1 MFKSRKGVSLFT
13 VLIFM
18 LIATIAGTA
27 TYKWLTSEGF
37 SSASRMMMSE
47 ARASAYAG
55 VDAARAWMTYHA
67 NETGAILRQYIVS
80 GRKPVSLDK
89 VLLPMAKQ
97 GQSFKVSLVGVE
109 APTASATYKV
119 KIVSTGY
126 SHDEAAVYSETAVL
140 NVSGL
145 YRVLRPV
152 EEKEYRID
160 YNYAYFG
167 GSTSFA
173 GAHDGSAMLIN
184 GDWGTQ
190 NGSNPGKMEG
200 DFIVTGT
207 ARLSGS
213 NITVGGTACIGND
226 IMTDNG
232 LWAGNLYVGR
242 NSIGNQK
249 FSANVVEDAYFD
261 GNIEIGQINNPGF
274 VIGGNLFVNKR
285 LTTKLD
291 ALAHTINGNLCLG
304 DQGSILFNGESMN
317 YNFTV
322 KHNVWIPTSYKNGNM
337 YGILTNNQYTAYSHR
352 IFGNTVGDKAYIKDG
367 TSCYSGAISGQNISC
382 SGQPEKFF
390 QRHMN
395 GNSQAGFAGFT
406 TKNTLVTNIPDA
418 PPFACGAEV
427 KEYCNKI
434 WKPATPTQK
443 CGDAPYFVPDILKT
457 GHEEFE
463 KYAPT
468 NKGLGTKA
476 KDSGI
481 EACKNLTYFSAG
493 KVDNM
498 NTCYSQLMADKDK
511 RKKYLYNDYLVVRL
525 ESNENESNGADNAS
539 HKLNG
544 KFLFIYESALKG
556 NNPHFPQ
563 TESDARVFVYLKE
576 GTENNTHINCNAGKN
591 TPYNYFIFSRRNVG
605 GLLGSCIWNGS
616 FYGTATNCAK
626 ISDINGSVE
635 LKYDST
641 IINDMVKSGIVCEA
655 RMEKCGDPP
664 PSSSSAA
671 PNSSANENFDGIYDP
686 YFIATGTQLHIAV
699 ESENKISKPV
709 SSASAIEPSVI
720 ALPRVV
726 YLNENSPGK
735 LKDYVSVVAL
745 NGAKFNTEDI
755 ACTGNGAP
763 SGTDK
768 IYSNGSGPNPGL
780 FNCMYTA
787 RGSMVAYESPFYVVV
802 AGAAESTPMV
812 HFDGDVN
819 VDFVLG
825 QANEGVVKLAVDGS
839 GAAGEFEVSIA
850 KSDLPNGWE
859 VVHYA
864 DGSPVNWQTASDG
877 SKFYVVRKPYSTSPA
892 TYPIFKVRA
901 SSSAASGMVY
911 FALQSPQ
918 GCIIGGGSVLKS
930 FNIKGSATFERLPL
944 TKYCEAYPE
953 ECPSG
958 SKYAIAKDLQDCPN
972 LSGTWVRA
980 DGIGCEAKLPNQRW
994 ICDAAVGAANQVNL
1008 VGVTYDDAMCTL
1020 YNPEEN
1026 NVVVNPQDDN
1036 SNPGGYKLYASLK
1049 RKYYT
1054 LHIDVKNTI
1063 NNKSGVEVW
1072 TAEEIDGPYTQ
1083 LGSTCTSASDGGC
1096 QYIVYA
1102 GMHVRLIP
1110 REEGRDHLAYWET
1123 SGDYLN
1129 VSEKSVRPLYYAV
1142 DQSRSYSGVFN
1153 MRDQHCFYANFSK
1166 TQIWCDA
1173 ESVGNCVDQ
1182 CKTTL
1187 PCNIDDGVFENAG
1200 WLIVNTNKG
1209 ITHAP
1214 QIKDQK
1220 YITRSGNGHVLL
1232 MLNTVQAGSEG
1243 TFSTLQFVDV
1253 IKENQSNKQSE
1264 LMNYG
1269 IVVRSTKNG
1278 SEYISVNFYG
1288 VGKKDAE
1295 STHARVCYLD
1305 RLEMVEGNLD
1315 HCQDKL
1321 VKTESDVNYGWPEG
1335 TPMNF
1340 VVNVTGDSLF
1350 ATVSYASGSTIKE
1363 GFAKFDLKEVVKDGA
1378 NTLNDEE
1385 HEFVGFKL
1393 GGTKNGAL
1401 SAFWHSTKYA
1411 DQCFDDPSVF
1421 CSFAAKYVGG
1431 SVPSNESVSP
1441 AVGYSSWFM
1450 DQNSGAK
1457 CVSKVSY
1464 FYNGCDMPFT
1474 KYGGFGLPLE
1484 LGTCLNR
1491 VDADGPVERYLA
1503 SPGLRLKKGEEY
1515 QFSYEGLHGFPH
1527 ATRQGYVRNASIEV
1541 DCRAVNGMTY
1551 KSSCGEFYVGET
1563 HSCTQDIVI
1572 SEGSPNHGMESFVIE
1587 SPLADGMNL
1596 REATVNFYLDKNPG
1610 VTVRARFVD
1619 ASNVTSDV
1627 VNLTEVGLNEVS
1639 YEKFADKFGFNP
1651 EKVKSVILVGSG
1663 SYSVDSIVSH
1673 CSYTLKARCG
1683 RGDAFYSGSTW
1694 RIKASI
1700 DPPQVAK
1707 KCKVESIEGITPTFF
1722 GDCNASGTFLRDDP
1736 GFLDRLNEGTE
1747 HLQYSFKVSVYD
1759 DPDAAANSTPK
1770 STCVATTQEYAP
1782 IEISCSLDGS
1792 NAVVQEGAG
1801 VPAFVLS
1808 AENCPVDG
1816 CVYEMALS
1824 TGAEYAHSTNLVG
1837 QQVWQPGLNTSTK
1850 LPTGRYYYT
1859 AKIYNANKTKVLKSC
1874 NNVSFDVV
1882 AAQPATAS
1890 SCKLE
1895 NGEFSAF
1902 IDGSG
1907 NNPVNTMLVITDLQG
1922 QPVQSMSSSVNVKD
1936 YVKYTVPALST
1947 GNYILSLRV
1956 NGDTGCSE
1964 LYTTQGA
1971 SSPLKVTCPADVT
1984 GQNPNS
1990 AISISPTA
1998 TGCDGK
2004 CSWEVVGGSSG
2015 NTGNQY
2021 STGGVSFYD
2030 NDGVDTKEYKFRI
2043 KRTVNDYELSAE
2055 CGFKVTFIQPLS
2067 ITVSCPGP
2075 ITSQDPSTAISVS
2088 NAVSGC
2094 NGQCSWRVT
2103 GLTPAA
2109 TGNNCSSVSFKDP
2122 NATGSKSYTFE
2133 ATCTE
2138 NGQSDSKNC
2147 SIDVSYAS
2155 VANTIAS
2162 GTKLSGGSYTISGW
2176 TDGWCSGN
2184 TRITVQQTK
2193 PVNAYGNCLEW
2204 VDGKQRTYEGNNQYN
2219 CQGKITVTY
2228 PFKVNIPNG
2237 KEIELRCN

>member
-152 EEKEYRID
+152 EEEEYHVD
-160 YNYAYFG
+160 YHYAYFG

-190 NGSNPGKMEG
+190 NGSNPGKMAG

-213 NITVGGTACIGND
+213 NITVGGTACIGSD

-249 FSANVVEDAYFD
+249 FSANVVHDAYFD

-274 VIGGNLFVNKR
+274 VIGENLYVNGR

-291 ALAHTINGNLCLG
+291 ALNHTINGNLCLG
-304 DQGSILFNGESMN
+304 ETGSVVFNGESMN

-322 KHNVWIPTSYKNGNM
+322 KHNVWIPTSYKNGNK
-337 YGILTNNQYTAYSHR
+337 YGIITGDQYTAYSHR

-367 TSCYSGAISGQNISC
+367 TSCHSGAISGQNISC
-382 SGQPEKFF
+382 GGQPEKFF

-395 GNSQAGFAGFT
+395 GNTQSGFAGFT
-406 TKNTLVTNIPDA
+406 TKNTLVTNIPEA
-418 PPFACGAEV
+418 PPFSCGAEV

-434 WKPATPTQK
+434 WKPATATEK
-443 CGDAPYFVPDILKT
+443 CGNAPYFVPDILKT

-463 KYAPT
+463 KFAPA

-481 EACKNLTYFSAG
+481 EACKNLTFFSAG

-498 NTCYSQLMADKDK
+498 NTCYSQLMADKNK
-511 RKKYLYNDYLVVRL
+511 RKTYLYNDYLVVRL

-544 KFLFIYESALKG
+544 KFLFIYETSLKG

-563 TESDARVFVYLKE
+563 TESDAKVFVYLKE
-576 GTENNTHINCNAGKN
+576 GTDANTHINCNADKN
-591 TPYNYFIFSRRNVG
+591 TPYNYFIFSKKDVG
-605 GLLGSCIWNGS
+605 GLLGNCIWNGS
-616 FYGTATNCAK
+616 FYGTATYCGK
-626 ISDINGSVE
+626 IHDINGNVE
-635 LKYDST
+635 LKYDQDV
-641 IINDMVKSGIVCEA
+641 IDDMVKSGIVCET

-671 PNSSANENFDGIYDP
+671 PNSSTNENFDGIYDP

-720 ALPRVV
+720 ALPRIV

-745 NGAKFNTEDI
+745 NGAKFSTEDI

-768 IYSNGSGPNPGL
+768 IYSNGAGPRTGI
-780 FNCMYTA
+780 FNCTYTA

-825 QANEGVVKLAVDGS
+825 QANEGIVKLAVDGS
-839 GAAGEFEVSIA
+839 GGNGQFEVSIA
-850 KSDLPNGWE
+850 MSDLPDGWS
-859 VVHYA
+859 VVNYA
-864 DGSPVNWQTASDG
+864 DGSPVVWQTASDG
-877 SKFYVVRKPYSTSPA
+877 SKFYVVTKSYSANPA
-892 TYPIFKVRA
+892 TYPIFKVKTG
-901 SSSAASGMVY
+901 SNAASGMVY

-944 TKYCEAYPE
+944 AKYCEAYPE
-953 ECPSG
+953 ECPAG
-958 SKYAIAKDLQDCPN
+958 SEYAIAKDLQDCPGVT
-972 LSGTWVRA
+972 GTWIRA
-980 DGIGCEAKLPNQRW
+980 DGIGCEAKQVNQRW

-1008 VGVTYDDAMCTL
+1008 VGVTYDDVSCVL
-1020 YNPEEN
+1020 YNPNEH
-1026 NVVVNPQDDN
+1026 NVVVNPQDDK

-1054 LHIDVKNTI
+1054 LHIDVKNAT
-1063 NNKSGVEVW
+1063 NDRSGVEVW
-1072 TAEEIDGPYTQ
+1072 VSEENGASRKLEP
-1083 LGSTCTSASDGGC
+1083 TCTSEDGC
-1096 QYIVYA
+1096 DYIVYSKMNVELRPHEV
-1102 GMHVRLIP
+1102 GK
-1110 REEGRDHLAYWET
+1110 DHFAYWST
-1123 SGDYLN
+1123 SGNYIDEEN
-1129 VSEKSVRPLYYAV
+1129 KSKWPLKYAV
-1142 DQSRSYSGVFN
+1142 DKNRSYSAWFN
-1153 MRDQHCFYANFSK
+1153 MKDRHCFYTDFSEVEV
-1166 TQIWCDA
+1166 WCNSDNID
-1173 ESVGNCVDQ
+1173 NCVDQ
-1182 CKTTL
+1182 CKTSL
-1187 PCNIDDGVFENAG
+1187 PCDIDGGVYENAD

-1209 ITHAP
+1209 TTQAP
-1214 QIKDQK
+1214 QIKDGK
-1220 YITRSGNGHVLL
+1220 YITRSGNGHILM
-1232 MLNTVQAGSEG
+1232 MLNTVKGGSEG
-1243 TFSTLQFVDV
+1243 TFATLQFVDV
-1253 IKENQSNKQSE
+1253 IKEHQSNKQSE
-1264 LMNYG
+1264 TMNYG
-1269 IVVRSTKNG
+1269 VVVRSTKNG
-1278 SEYISVNFYG
+1278 SEYISVNLYG

-1295 STHARVCYLD
+1295 STYARVCYLD
-1305 RLEMVEGNLD
+1305 HVEMVDADLV
-1315 HCQDKL
+1315 HCQEKL
-1321 VKTESDVNYGWPEG
+1321 IKTDAGANFGWAES

-1340 VVNVTGDSLF
+1340 VVSVRGDSLF
-1350 ATVSYASGSTIKE
+1350 ATLSYASGNTIKE
-1363 GFAKFDLKEVVKDGA
+1363 GGANFDLKDVVKDNA
-1378 NTLNDEE
+1378 NTLNDAS
-1385 HEFVGFKL
+1385 HEYVGFKL
-1393 GGTKNGAL
+1393 GGTKHGAFNA
-1401 SAFWHSTKYA
+1401 SWHSTAYA
-1411 DQCFDDPSVF
+1411 DSCFDDQSVY
-1421 CSFAAKYVGG
+1421 CSFAAKYVGAAVPKDQ
-1431 SVPSNESVSP
+1431 SVLPV
-1441 AVGYSSWFM
+1441 VGYSRWFM
-1450 DQNSGAK
+1450 NQNEGGK
-1457 CVSKVSY
+1457 CVSKVKY
-1464 FYNGCDMPFT
+1464 FYNGCDMPHT
-1474 KYGGFGLPLE
+1474 KYTGLGFPLE
-1484 LGTCLNR
+1484 LASCMNR
-1491 VDADGPVERYLA
+1491 IDADGPVEKYLA
-1503 SPGLRLKKGEEY
+1503 SAPLRLKDNEEY

-1527 ATRQGYVRNASIEV
+1527 ATKPGYVRNASIEV
-1541 DCRAVNGMTY
+1541 DCRAVNGMKYT
-1551 KSSCGEFYVGET
+1551 SSCGEFYVGET

-1572 SEGSPNHGMESFVIE
+1572 SEGSPNHSIESFVIE
-1587 SPLADGMNL
+1587 SPLIDGMNL

-1619 ASNVTSDV
+1619 ASGVTSDV
-1627 VNLTEVGLNEVS
+1627 VNLSEVGLNEVS
-1639 YEKFADKFGFNP
+1639 YEKFSDKFGFNP
-1651 EKVKSVILVGSG
+1651 EKVKSIILVGSG

-1683 RGDAFYSGSTW
+1683 LGDAFYSGNSW
-1694 RIKASI
+1694 RIRASI
-1700 DPPQVAK
+1700 DPPQIAK
-1707 KCKVESIEGITPTFF
+1707 KCKVESLEDITPAFF
-1722 GDCNASGTFLRDDP
+1722 GDCNASGTFLREDP
-1736 GFLDRLNEGTE
+1736 AFLDRLNEGSE

-1759 DPDAAANSTPK
+1759 DVNATANSTPN
-1770 STCVATTQEYAP
+1770 STCIATTQEYAP

-1824 TGAEYAHSTNLVG
+1824 TLAEYAHSTNLVG

-1882 AAQPATAS
+1882 AAQPASAS

-1922 QPVQSMSSSVNVKD
+1922 LPVQSMSSSVNVKD

-1971 SSPLKVTCPADVT
+1971 SPPLKVTCPADVT

-2004 CSWEVVGGSSG
+2004 CSWEVVGGTSG

-2021 STGGVSFYD
+2021 STGAVSFYD
-2030 NDGVDTKEYKFRI
+2030 NDGADTKEYKFRI

-2067 ITVSCPGP
+2067 ITASCP
-2075 ITSQDPSTAISVS
+2075 TVASQVPSNNIVVTPTV
-2088 NAVSGC
+2088 NGC
-2094 NGQCSWRVT
+2094 SGQCSWRVT
-2103 GLTPAA
+2103 GITPAA
-2109 TGNNCSSVSFKDP
+2109 TGNNCSSVTFKDANGTGTKNYTFTATCQSGGQTASATCDISVTFAGGKCVDFVNGQGHYQGKCFKSGLDNQVQGKCYRVNP
-2122 NATGSKSYTFE
+2122 SRTEDPQWINQNAT
-2133 ATCTE
+2133 
-2138 NGQSDSKNC
+2138 D
-2147 SIDVSYAS
+2147 
-2155 VANTIAS
+2155 
-2162 GTKLSGGSYTISGW
+2162 
-2176 TDGWCSGN
+2176 
-2184 TRITVQQTK
+2184 
-2193 PVNAYGNCLEW
+2193 
-2204 VDGKQRTYEGNNQYN
+2204 TYWWSETSCY
-2219 CQGKITVTY
+2219 
-2228 PFKVNIPNG
+2228 
-2237 KEIELRCN
+2237 